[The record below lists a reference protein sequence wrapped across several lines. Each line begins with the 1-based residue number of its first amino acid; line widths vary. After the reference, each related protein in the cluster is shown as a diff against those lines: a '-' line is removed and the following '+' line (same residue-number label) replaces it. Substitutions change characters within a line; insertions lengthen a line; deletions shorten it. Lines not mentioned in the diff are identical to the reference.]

1 MYIWG
6 DKTVSL
12 FDVWSIEHFISG
24 ITIGS
29 LLILIF
35 NKFKLQNRSDYK
47 LLYYV
52 TIFFLAYLWEVVE
65 HYLEDGVMN
74 EAVTYWF
81 QGVEFWGNRIFTD
94 PLLVALGAYVGL
106 KYNFLSRYAQCFSA
120 IWLGVHVFIFPHC
133 MYLQHLIFN

>member
-1 MYIWG
+1 MEIWG

-81 QGVEFWGNRIFTD
+81 QGVEFWGNRIITD
-94 PLLVALGAYVGL
+94 PLLVVLGSYVGL

-120 IWLGVHVFIFPHC
+120 AWLGVHVFIFPHC